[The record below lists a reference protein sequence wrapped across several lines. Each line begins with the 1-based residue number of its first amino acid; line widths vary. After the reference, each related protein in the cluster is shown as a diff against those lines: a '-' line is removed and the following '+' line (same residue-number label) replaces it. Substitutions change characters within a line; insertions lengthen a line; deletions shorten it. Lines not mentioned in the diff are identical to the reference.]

1 MNFKKNIIL
10 FIFSLCFLIT
20 LLIKR
25 EFLPYKLNY
34 LTLFLSLGNSVYLI
48 VNFLIPIINDKKDY
62 FVRLVSFFLLFITSG
77 FITFVSISINTS
89 IRQLVIV
96 LAFLNLVILV
106 MLYLKNNKRDLIQ
119 IHLFLIAL
127 FALYRLLIL

>member
-10 FIFSLCFLIT
+10 FIFLLCFLIT